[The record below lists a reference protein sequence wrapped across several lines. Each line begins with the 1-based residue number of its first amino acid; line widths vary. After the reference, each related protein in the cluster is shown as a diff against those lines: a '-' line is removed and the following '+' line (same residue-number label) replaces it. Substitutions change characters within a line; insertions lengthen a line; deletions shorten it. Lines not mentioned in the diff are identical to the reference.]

1 MQEVA
6 RMAGKR
12 VLYGE
17 QAREKIRR
25 GVDALAEAVRVTLGP
40 RGRTVILD
48 REYGGPQIV
57 NSGVVVA
64 RAFELEDRFE
74 NMGAQLLRE
83 VAARTSEMAGD
94 GTTTATVLA
103 HRMIHEG
110 IKQVAAGMN
119 PMSLKRG
126 IDRAVEGVVSELERL
141 AQPCATSQE
150 IAHVASISANNDR
163 SIGEL
168 VARAMDAVG
177 REGAITVEEGSGLA
191 SELEIVEGMQF
202 DRGYLSAYFIN
213 NTERQKAV
221 LEDARVLLC
230 DRRLSSSV
238 DLLPLLEA
246 VAKAGKPL
254 LVVAEEI
261 ETDALAMLV
270 INTVRGV
277 LKSCAVKAP
286 GFGDRRKAMLQDI
299 AVLTGATVI
308 SEELGRTLAK
318 ATIDD
323 LGTVRRVEVDRDS
336 TTLIGGGGDETAV
349 RARIAALH
357 TERDAVTS
365 EYERKQLDE
374 RIAKLSGGVALIQL
388 GAATET
394 EMKERKLRVEDALHA
409 TRAAVEEGIVPG
421 GGVALLR
428 ARRALREL
436 HLDSLDEDS
445 GVAIVARALEEP
457 LRCIVANAAEE
468 PSVILHRIDDTSEP
482 AFGYNAA
489 TGAWGDLLQMG
500 VIDPKKVARLAL
512 QNAASIAGLV
522 LTTDCMIANPPAQP
536 PSVPDAGSPY

>member
-1 MQEVA
+1 
-6 RMAGKR
+6 MAGKR

-202 DRGYLSAYFIN
+202 DRG
-213 NTERQKAV
+213 
-221 LEDARVLLC
+221 
-230 DRRLSSSV
+230 
-238 DLLPLLEA
+238 
-246 VAKAGKPL
+246 
-254 LVVAEEI
+254 
-261 ETDALAMLV
+261 
-270 INTVRGV
+270 
-277 LKSCAVKAP
+277 
-286 GFGDRRKAMLQDI
+286 
-299 AVLTGATVI
+299 
-308 SEELGRTLAK
+308 
-318 ATIDD
+318 
-323 LGTVRRVEVDRDS
+323 
-336 TTLIGGGGDETAV
+336 
-349 RARIAALH
+349 
-357 TERDAVTS
+357 
-365 EYERKQLDE
+365 
-374 RIAKLSGGVALIQL
+374 
-388 GAATET
+388 
-394 EMKERKLRVEDALHA
+394 
-409 TRAAVEEGIVPG
+409 
-421 GGVALLR
+421 
-428 ARRALREL
+428 
-436 HLDSLDEDS
+436 
-445 GVAIVARALEEP
+445 
-457 LRCIVANAAEE
+457 
-468 PSVILHRIDDTSEP
+468 
-482 AFGYNAA
+482 
-489 TGAWGDLLQMG
+489 
-500 VIDPKKVARLAL
+500 
-512 QNAASIAGLV
+512 
-522 LTTDCMIANPPAQP
+522 
-536 PSVPDAGSPY
+536 